1 MGKAKFDCSNT
12 TQKVFFVAMALQ
24 KNAKNKNII
33 KFNKFKKIFSNNFM
47 LDSAICK
54 EQKKILFFVK
64 NYVKALKGK
73 LNVANSAV
81 AISTIME
88 IM

>member
-1 MGKAKFDCSNT
+1 MSKLNISKILHYGYWGKPNLT
-12 TQKVFFVAMALQ
+12 VVTQHKKVFFVAMALQ

-54 EQKKILFFVK
+54 EQKKILFFC
-64 NYVKALKGK
+64 
-73 LNVANSAV
+73 
-81 AISTIME
+81 
-88 IM
+88 